1 MIIPNEEYANICCK
15 SGIKFILTKEYQLD
29 QYRKHK
35 MNCETEG
42 PKKGRGQKNKHLYWS
57 PHRLIKNYIFEHFEF
72 ALIENYPK
80 LFQAPD
86 DDYFI
91 NNKHWRFS
99 MDVFLLSPIL
109 DMAVKLD
116 FKYWKQGDDIFI
128 SNLDKYCRNNIALAP
143 YRFMPGKEKT
153 PYHLGIPE
161 YKLDNDSD
169 ESKWLSFFQD
179 WYTDKLVVNR
189 TPIGTEMHYQP
200 LPLVDPNKLRKF
212 KTSRQNYDLKEYYE
226 KYPVK
231 IVEPIAA

>member
-1 MIIPNEEYANICCK
+1 
-15 SGIKFILTKEYQLD
+15 
-29 QYRKHK
+29 
-35 MNCETEG
+35 
-42 PKKGRGQKNKHLYWS
+42 
-57 PHRLIKNYIFEHFEF
+57 
-72 ALIENYPK
+72 
-80 LFQAPD
+80 
-86 DDYFI
+86 
-91 NNKHWRFS
+91 